1 MKPIIEPKILKG
13 TRDFLPDE
21 MAKRNY
27 VMDKMK
33 IIFARFGYDT
43 IETPVLSYAE
53 TILGKYGEEGDRLT
67 YTFEDNGGR
76 KIALPYDQTVPFAR
90 LFAANYNVLPVP
102 FKRYQIQRVWRAEK
116 PQKGRMREFYQ
127 CDIDIIGTA
136 NLLAEAELTRLMWQ
150 VFTEL
155 GINNIKIQINSRR
168 LMNDVMKKLGLENIC
183 VEILRIID
191 KYDKI
196 GEENVKIE
204 LAKMISSA
212 SKIQVLLDLLR
223 PEATNDSTLAKL
235 ADYDVSEVKRLLQ
248 LCESFKVPER
258 YLSFNP
264 RLARGLD
271 YYTGIIFEV
280 IGDDINLGSLCG
292 GGRYDD
298 LCGLFCKEKFSGVGV
313 SFGFERIM
321 TVLENLGKL
330 KDVQLNS
337 NVLVTLFDNQSY
349 EDALGVYN
357 LLIDAGIRSE
367 IYFQPD
373 KLQKQLKYADKKRIP
388 FVVLRGPEEI
398 KNQTVSVKALQIGKQ
413 KAIPLTQLISY
424 IQGYE

>member
-13 TRDFLPDE
+13 TRDFLPQE

-33 IIFARFGYDT
+33 NIFARFGYDT
-43 IETPVLSYAE
+43 IETPVLAYAE

-90 LFAANYNVLPVP
+90 LFAANYNSLPIP
-102 FKRYQIQRVWRAEK
+102 FKRYQIQRVWRADK

-127 CDIDIIGTA
+127 CDIDIIGT
-136 NLLAEAELTRLMWQ
+136 NDLLAETELARLMWQ
-150 VFTEL
+150 VFLEL
-155 GINNIKIQINSRR
+155 GIVNIKIQLNSRR
-168 LMNDVMKKLGLENIC
+168 LVNDILRKLELENYC
-183 VEILRIID
+183 AEILRTID
-191 KYDKI
+191 KFDKI
-196 GEENVKIE
+196 GEENVKVE
-204 LAKMISSA
+204 LE
-212 SKIQVLLDLLR
+212 KIIDSQVKVETLLNLLR
-223 PEATNDSTLAKL
+223 PEANNEATLAKL
-235 ADYDVSEVKRLLQ
+235 KGYDTEDVKRLLE
-248 LCESFKVPER
+248 LCKSFQIPNQ
-258 YLSFNP
+258 YLVFNP

-280 IGDDINLGSLCG
+280 IGDDLSLGSLCG

-298 LCGLFCKEKFSGVGV
+298 LCGLFCREKFSGVGV

-321 TVLENLGKL
+321 MILENLGKL
-330 KDVQLNS
+330 KDVPLNS
-337 NVLVTLFDNQSY
+337 NVLVTLFDDQSY
-349 EDALGVYN
+349 EDALTVYS
-357 LLIDAGIRSE
+357 LLVDAGIQCE

-388 FVVLRGPEEI
+388 FVVLRGSDEI
-398 KNQTVSVKALQIGKQ
+398 KNQAVTVKALQIGKQ
-413 KAIPLTQLISY
+413 KTIPLNQLVSY
-424 IQGYE
+424 LQGYE